1 LIFVSHL
8 LKTKKYLKTKILLV
22 VIFLFSLASRA
33 QDFHLQIIGNT
44 TAETKTIDSIGYIS
58 KHQNAKFIIEEINQ
72 LSEKLSQNGYIE
84 KQITETI
91 KTNDSSYLT
100 KITLGNKTKNIHIYI
115 GIKNHLNSLNLFDEK
130 KDTLILAY
138 SQVEPFLKE
147 TIHKL
152 EQNGYAFA
160 KIKLINIQKKNQILY
175 ADLELATGNKRQ
187 LNEILIKYTDEHQK
201 SLFPKGTL
209 KQINKKY
216 AKKTFNQETVNE
228 IHDEFEKFSFINQV
242 KFPEIL
248 FTKDT
253 TKVYVYL
260 AKRKTNTFDGY
271 LGFNNTENKK
281 TTING
286 YLDVTLQNALRS
298 GEQLSIYWR
307 NDGNDQKIFN
317 AKIDLPY
324 LFNSPVGI
332 KADINIFKQDSTFQN
347 TKTEINLGYL
357 ITINKLFYIGYQYT
371 ESSYIQNSIN
381 AKLSD
386 YNNSFLTTNF
396 EFTKSDYS
404 NEISPI
410 KSYLTLNLGTGKRTT
425 NESNSITTEKQN
437 LVNFNIMNNF
447 YFDKKNCIN
456 IKSQNYFLKSKTYL
470 INELFRFGGINSIR
484 GFSEN
489 SLQANF
495 ITSIITEYRY
505 LIAPNLQLNTIL
517 DYCYYRNPTTI
528 TEKNRINKLI
538 GIGLGITTDTKKGLL
553 KLAIANGNTAKQ
565 EIEFYNTFVTISYNV
580 KF

>member
-1 LIFVSHL
+1 
-8 LKTKKYLKTKILLV
+8 LKTKILLV

-72 LSEKLSQNGYIE
+72 LSKKLSQNGFIE
-84 KQITETI
+84 NQITETT
-91 KTNDSSYLT
+91 KKNDSSYLS
-100 KITLGNKTKNIHIYI
+100 KITLGNRIKNIHIYI
-115 GIKNHLNSLNLFDEK
+115 GIKSDTSSLNLFDEK
-130 KDTLILAY
+130 KDTLILPY
-138 SQVEPFLKE
+138 IQIEPFLKQ
-147 TIHKL
+147 TTQKL

-160 KIKLINIQKKNQILY
+160 KIKLINIQKKNQTLY
-175 ADLELATGNKRQ
+175 ADLKLTSGNKRQ

-242 KFPEIL
+242 KYPEIL

-281 TTING
+281 TTVNG

-324 LFNSPVGI
+324 LLNSPVGL
-332 KADINIFKQDSTFQN
+332 KALINIFKQDSTFQN

-357 ITINKLFYIGYQYT
+357 ITINKRFYIGYQST
-371 ESSYIQNSIN
+371 ESSDIQNSIN
-381 AKLSD
+381 PKLSD
-386 YNNSFLTTNF
+386 YNNSFLTANF

-404 NEISPI
+404 NEISPT

-425 NESNSITTEKQN
+425 NEPNSITTEKQN

-447 YFDKKNCIN
+447 YFDKKNSIN
-456 IKSQNYFLKSKTYL
+456 VKSQNYFLKSKTHL

-517 DYCYYRNPTTI
+517 DYCYYKDPTTI

-553 KLAIANGNTAKQ
+553 KLAIANGNTVKQ
-565 EIEFYNTFVTISYNV
+565 EIDFYNTFVTISYNV